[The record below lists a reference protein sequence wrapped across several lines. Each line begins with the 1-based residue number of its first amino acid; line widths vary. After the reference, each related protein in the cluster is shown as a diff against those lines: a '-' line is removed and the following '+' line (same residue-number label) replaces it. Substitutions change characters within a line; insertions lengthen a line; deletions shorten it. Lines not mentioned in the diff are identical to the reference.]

1 MVLGRSDFSL
11 ADSGL
16 SIPLLLLLV
25 VFDVGGRCDPDT
37 GGFPLILMLA
47 FVLASEVG
55 GVEVGV
61 EVKWFLGEGLGD
73 DGWEEDGV
81 EFSVVAVS
89 RMEGPV
95 EDD

>member
-37 GGFPLILMLA
+37 GGFPLILMA

-61 EVKWFLGEGLGD
+61 EVSWFGLGD

-81 EFSVVAVS
+81 EFSVVDAS

>member
-16 SIPLLLLLV
+16 SMPILLLLV
-25 VFDVGGRCDPDT
+25 VFDIGGRCDADT
-37 GGFPLILMLA
+37 GGFPLILMA
-47 FVLASEVG
+47 FVLAIEVG

-61 EVKWFLGEGLGD
+61 EASSWFLGEGFGD
-73 DGWEEDGV
+73 DGWDEDGV

-89 RMEGPV
+89 RMDGPV
-95 EDD
+95 DDD